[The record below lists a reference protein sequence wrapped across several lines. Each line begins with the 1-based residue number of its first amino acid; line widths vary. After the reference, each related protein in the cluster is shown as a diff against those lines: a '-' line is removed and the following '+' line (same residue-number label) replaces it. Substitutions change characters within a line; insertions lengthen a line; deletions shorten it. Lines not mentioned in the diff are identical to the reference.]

1 MLIIHIFALC
11 FTAVYVLLN
20 NLVEFHFSYLTR
32 MELFF
37 VYSLVICFSWII
49 FCREIALCSCLCE
62 SFIIFAVLRYL
73 WEYATFYF
81 LFSNSWVISILKLL
95 QIFLWWTFLYKYR
108 HKRHLCFFRQI
119 DTHTHTQI
127 KVFPQLQREN
137 IYEKNKIRWQ
147 IFSDFKAYCKD
158 TVIKTV
164 WY

>member
-20 NLVEFHFSYLTR
+20 NLVEFHFYYLTR

-37 VYSLVICFSWII
+37 VYSLVICFSCII

-62 SFIIFAVLRYL
+62 SFIIFAVLHYL

-81 LFSNSWVISILKLL
+81 LFSNSWVIFILKLL
-95 QIFLWWTFLYKYR
+95 QIFLLWTFLYKYG

-119 DTHTHTQI
+119 HTHTHTHTH
-127 KVFPQLQREN
+127 KSRSFRS
-137 IYEKNKIRWQ
+137 YKDKIFMRRTKLDYRY
-147 IFSDFKAYCKD
+147 FLTLKL
-158 TVIKTV
+158 TVKIQ
-164 WY
+164 